1 MDIDEEY
8 DTFNIE
14 SLMTLSRHKSSS
26 PYNLDPSNENLGI
39 VMHDLEEKIL
49 VAGRRAGIV
58 ERTAQT
64 WAKRLDNDPNW
75 DIFGKKTNK
84 INRPKA

>member
-39 VMHDLEEKIL
+39 VMHDLEEKI
-49 VAGRRAGIV
+49 RQ
-58 ERTAQT
+58 ERSI
-64 WAKRLDNDPNW
+64 KRHLYTSE
-75 DIFGKKTNK
+75 K
-84 INRPKA
+84 